1 MSRDIF
7 AQIPVS
13 QPRSTDDVFSSLISA
28 RNRNSTQ
35 WVPRDPEMQ
44 KLTDARIAELD
55 IERAREEAEMDT
67 PENRQK
73 AAEAEVAE
81 RERKR
86 IQFHFSRA
94 LPTYMLEGWKHIRE
108 EFTDQEIRVYTEDSG
123 LRRFWGIK
131 PAGIGMDEFWERT
144 DPEIRRYDDR
154 IAITWEDPLIPP
166 PVTAY
171 DERIALIWAGQGR
184 NPDLITPEP
193 PVTKEPTRPKVAA
206 KPKRRP
212 KAPDVNPTHRV
223 RKSTT
228 ESSKVNKN
236 TRKFLADNAAL
247 IASGAQQGP
256 ATEDVDS
263 ATSKRPRG
271 RPAVKATTPVAKDDI
286 SSTPKR
292 PRRRPVVKVTP
303 AAEEEILS
311 TPKRPRGRP
320 AANPKPTA
328 KDQDEL
334 PSKRPRGRPPA
345 KGNPTKRE
353 RPSKQ
358 KKAPAV
364 QGNAR
369 IAKPQQPQRRPL
381 APSTH
386 KMRTR
391 REGPAELLQLP

>member
-1 MSRDIF
+1 M
-7 AQIPVS
+7 
-13 QPRSTDDVFSSLISA
+13 
-28 RNRNSTQ
+28 N
-35 WVPRDPEMQ
+35 
-44 KLTDARIAELD
+44 
-55 IERAREEAEMDT
+55 T

-73 AAEAEVAE
+73 AAEAEAAE

-108 EFTDQEIRVYTEDSG
+108 DFADQEIRVYTEDSG

-184 NPDLITPEP
+184 NPDSTTPEP
-193 PVTKEPTRPKVAA
+193 PVAKEPTRPKVAA

-212 KAPDVNPTHRV
+212 KTPDVNPTHRV

-256 ATEDVDS
+256 TTEDVDS
-263 ATSKRPRG
+263 ATSKRTRS
-271 RPAVKATTPVAKDDI
+271 RPVVKATPAAKDDV

-292 PRRRPVVKVTP
+292 PRGRPVVKATP
-303 AAEEEILS
+303 AAKDEVLP

-328 KDQDEL
+328 KDQDDL
-334 PSKRPRGRPPA
+334 PPKRPRGRPPA
-345 KGNPTKRE
+345 KANPTKRE

-369 IAKPQQPQRRPL
+369 VTKPQQPPRRPL

>member
-7 AQIPVS
+7 ADVPVS
-13 QPRSTDDVFSSLISA
+13 QPRRTNFGFAGGSLGSAQNRGSTE
-28 RNRNSTQ
+28 R
-35 WVPRDPEMQ
+35 VPMDPETQ
-44 KLTDARIAELD
+44 RFADARIAELD
-55 IERAREEAEMDT
+55 IERAREEAEMNT

-94 LPTYMLEGWKHIRE
+94 LPTYMPEGWKHIRE
-108 EFTDQEIRVYTEDSG
+108 EFTDQAIRVYTEDDEQ
-123 LRRFWGIK
+123 RRFWGIK
-131 PAGIGMDEFWERT
+131 PAGIGMEEFWERT
-144 DPEIRRYDDR
+144 DPEIGRYDDR
-154 IAITWEDPLIPP
+154 IAITWANPLIPP
-166 PVTAY
+166 PVDTVY
-171 DERIALIWAGQGR
+171 DEGMALIWAGQGR
-184 NPDLITPEP
+184 NPDLTTPEP
-193 PVTKEPTRPKVAA
+193 PVTKEPRHPKVAA
-206 KPKRRP
+206 K
-212 KAPDVNPTHRV
+212 PDVNPTHRV
-223 RKSTT
+223 RKSTA

-247 IASGAQQGP
+247 IASGAQQEP

-271 RPAVKATTPVAKDDI
+271 RAVVKATPAAKDDI

-292 PRRRPVVKVTP
+292 PTGRPTVKAKP
-303 AAEEEILS
+303 AAEEKILS
-311 TPKRPRGRP
+311 TPPKRPRGRP
-320 AANPKPTA
+320 TADLKPTA
-328 KDQDEL
+328 KHQDDL

-369 IAKPQQPQRRPL
+369 VTKPQQPQRRPL